1 MKKCCTFAKKYF
13 FTFSKNNMILPVYV
27 YGWPLLRKKSE
38 DITPDY
44 PNLQQLIADMFETM
58 YKAEGC
64 GLAAPQIGLNIR
76 LIVIDGEQM
85 ADKDNPND
93 MLRTF
98 KKILINPRI
107 TERFG
112 DEWSDEE
119 GCLSLPKIRETVKR
133 PSKIK
138 IDYLDENF
146 EPHSEEYD
154 GMAARIIQHEYDHI
168 EGSMFIDRISPLRR
182 KLIFAKLNA
191 IAKGK
196 IECKYKIKVFKK

>member
-1 MKKCCTFAKKYF
+1 MV
-13 FTFSKNNMILPVYV
+13 LPIYV

-76 LIVIDGEQM
+76 VIVIDGEQL
-85 ADKDNPND
+85 AEENNPDD

-98 KKILINPRI
+98 KKILINPEI
-107 TERFG
+107 TARFG
-112 DEWSDEE
+112 DDWTDNE
-119 GCLSLPKIRETVKR
+119 GCLSLPKIRESVKR
-133 PSKIK
+133 PAGVKIT
-138 IDYLDENF
+138 YFDENF
-146 EPHSEEYD
+146 QQHREEYE

-168 EGSMFIDRISPLRR
+168 EGTLFIDRMSPLRR
-182 KLIFAKLNA
+182 KLIAGKLNDV
-191 IAKGK
+191 AKGK
-196 IECKYKIKVFKK
+196 ADCKYKIKTYKK